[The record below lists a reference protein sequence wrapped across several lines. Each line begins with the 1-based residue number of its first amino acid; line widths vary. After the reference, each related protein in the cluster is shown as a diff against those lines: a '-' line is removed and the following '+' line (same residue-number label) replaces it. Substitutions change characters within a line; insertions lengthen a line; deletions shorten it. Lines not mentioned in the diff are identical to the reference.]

1 MNNEPLKSKSTYY
14 IFFLFLLFVICRL
27 PVIFH
32 NQEINPDES
41 QVLTQAL
48 TLKFVSPVWA
58 VAVDGTTSGPL
69 NTYFLYFLNLLGLP
83 LDYTTAHLANVILC
97 VLSLIVIFK
106 ICQKL
111 TSNYAAQIAILIPI
125 LFLSITQHSDLVSYN
140 SEMLSVLLTSICAYL
155 LVSIYLN
162 TKKWGEIHDVST
174 SENITLNTTY
184 IKHHTSA
191 ISNNIAI
198 PIFALGF
205 VASLVPF
212 AKIQAVFIV
221 LAILILLLVVLIHQ
235 KIHFK
240 FYAIGILGAVVF
252 PVFFFGILFKNN
264 VLDYFLSHYIVG
276 NAAISKF
283 GEIDGRM
290 TMTSVSGLD
299 SLKSI
304 FTGIGQSRDLMFLV
318 LNVIVVSAWGLVF
331 SRGSWVVGLKSKT
344 VSTHYPAPVTSFFI
358 LHSSFLILFLL
369 TLYAIA
375 KPGIGRVHYFLFLLL
390 PLTVWV
396 SVVVN
401 QSLVVGHWSLKLRG
415 RFRGLCLHR
424 PNLWSVKTQ
433 TTESNP
439 KKSYIIH
446 HTSYIVYFLVVITL
460 LNLALRYKSDGVLN
474 KYKTQTTIPATTLG
488 LKIAEYTNPNEAISI
503 WGWACQYHVEIQS
516 PQATRH
522 NHSILETI
530 ENYPYRSD
538 YYHEYLKELEQNL
551 PPVIVDAVGAKS
563 CGIKNRSLYN
573 LNQYVELRNFV
584 NNNYFAASKT
594 DDYVVYV
601 RKDRY

>member
-14 IFFLFLLFVICRL
+14 ICFLFLFFVLCRL
-27 PVIFH
+27 PVILH

-48 TLKFVSPVWA
+48 TLKFVSPVWG

-69 NTYFLYFLNLLGLP
+69 NTYFLYFLNSLGLP

-111 TSNYAAQIAILIPI
+111 TSNYSAQIAILVPT
-125 LFLSITQHSDLVSYN
+125 LFLSITQHADLVSYN
-140 SEMLSVLLTSICAYL
+140 SETLSVLLTSICGYL
-155 LVSIYLN
+155 LVSIYQN
-162 TKKWGEIHDVST
+162 NKKKHEMCDVSIL
-174 SENITLNTTY
+174 ENDTPNTTY
-184 IKHHTSA
+184 NIHHTSG
-191 ISNNIAI
+191 INKNIALQ
-198 PIFALGF
+198 IFILGF
-205 VASLVPF
+205 TASLVPF

-221 LAILILLLVVLIHQ
+221 LGILVLLLIVLIHQ

-240 FYAIGILGAVVF
+240 YYAIGIFGAVVF
-252 PVFFFGILFKNN
+252 PLFFFGVLFNNN
-264 VLDYFLSHYIVG
+264 VLGYFLNHYITG

-290 TMTSVSGLD
+290 TMTSVSVLD
-299 SLKSI
+299 SFKSV
-304 FTGIGQSRDLMFLV
+304 FMGIGQSRDLMFLM
-318 LNVIVVSAWGLVF
+318 LNVIVVSLWGLF
-331 SRGSWVVGLKSKT
+331 SEKCIANSEKLLSLDASRFS
-344 VSTHYPAPVTSFFI
+344 
-358 LHSSFLILFLL
+358 LFAIHFSLL
-369 TLYAIA
+369 TISLFTLYAIA

-396 SVVVN
+396 AVGVN
-401 QSLVVGHWSLKLRG
+401 QSLVVCHWGIFSEKRIAKSEKRFPLFTSRFSLLA
-415 RFRGLCLHR
+415 
-424 PNLWSVKTQ
+424 
-433 TTESNP
+433 
-439 KKSYIIH
+439 I
-446 HTSYIVYFLVVITL
+446 LVATTL
-460 LNLALRYKSDGVLN
+460 LNLALRYKSDGTLN
-474 KYKTQTTIPATTLG
+474 KYKMQLTIPATTLG
-488 LKIAEYTNPNEAISI
+488 LKIAEYTNPNEAITI
-503 WGWACQYHVEIQS
+503 WGWACKYHVEIQS

-538 YYHEYLKELEQNL
+538 YYQEYVQELTQNL

-563 CGIKNRSLYN
+563 SGINNRGRYN
-573 LNQYVELRNFV
+573 LNQYEALRNLV

-594 DDYVVYV
+594 NDYVVYV

>member
-1 MNNEPLKSKSTYY
+1 MNNEIVKIKSKYY
-14 IFFLFLLFVICRL
+14 VFFLLSFFVICRL
-27 PVIFH
+27 PVIWH

-83 LDYTTAHLANVILC
+83 LDYTTAHLANVVLC
-97 VLSLIVIFK
+97 LLSLVVIFK

-111 TSNYAAQIAILIPI
+111 TSDYAAQIAILIPV

-140 SEMLSVLLTSICAYL
+140 SEMVSVLLTSMCGFL
-155 LVSIYLN
+155 LVSIYQHRTQIGLR
-162 TKKWGEIHDVST
+162 
-174 SENITLNTTY
+174 
-184 IKHHTSA
+184 
-191 ISNNIAI
+191 
-198 PIFALGF
+198 IFTLGF

-221 LAILILLLVVLIHQ
+221 LGILILLLIVLIRQ

-240 FYAIGILGAVVF
+240 YYAVGVLGAVVF
-252 PVFFFGILFKNN
+252 PTFFFGILFKNEM
-264 VLDYFLSHYIVG
+264 LGYFLNHYITG

-290 TMTSVSGLD
+290 VMTSVSGLD
-299 SLKSI
+299 SLKSL
-304 FTGIGQSRDLMFLV
+304 FTGIVQSRDLMFWV
-318 LNVIVVSAWGLVF
+318 LNVMILSAWCLLF
-331 SRGSWVVGLKSKT
+331 SKKQKANNEKYT
-344 VSTHYPAPVTSFFI
+344 FYIIHYSATTAALFI
-358 LHSSFLILFLL
+358 ILLL

-396 SVVVN
+396 SVTVN
-401 QSLVVGHWSLKLRG
+401 QSMVSSYWSLVG
-415 RFRGLCLHR
+415 
-424 PNLWSVKTQ
+424 SVKTH
-433 TTESNP
+433 TTDSKSNVQYP
-439 KKSYIIH
+439 IFIILL
-446 HTSYIVYFLVVITL
+446 FLTATTL
-460 LNLALRYKSDGVLN
+460 LNLALRFKSDGVLN
-474 KYKTQTTIPATTLG
+474 KYKIQTTIPATTLG
-488 LKIAEYTNPNEAISI
+488 LKIAEYTNPNESITI
-503 WGWACQYHVEIQS
+503 WGWACNYHVEIQS

-530 ENYPYRSD
+530 ENYPYRAA
-538 YYHEYLKELEQNL
+538 YYHEYLAELAQNL
-551 PPVIVDAVGAKS
+551 PPVIVDAVGTKS
-563 CGIKNRSLYN
+563 CGIKNRPLYN
-573 LNQYVELRNFV
+573 LNQYVELRNLV

-594 DDYVVYV
+594 NDYVVYV
-601 RKDRY
+601 RKDRF